1 MKKILTLFSLLLFVA
16 SFNAQILVEENFDY
30 PVGDSLTQHG
40 WLAHS
45 AAGIVP
51 IKVIEGNLIY
61 PNYPLSGIGNMVQ
74 VIGGSGSRED
84 VNLPFS
90 PVTEG
95 SVYVSFLVNVDTAS
109 TTSDYFFNV
118 GPNPIATSFRGRVS
132 LKHNSTG
139 KFNFGLSQSSSN
151 PAFTTETYDYKTTYL
166 LVVEYEFVPNAAD
179 NDTVRLYIN
188 PVLGGTKPQADLSY
202 VYTLTAADL
211 QNVGAVALRQGSNAY
226 SLKVDGLKVTTQWS
240 DIIPVELTSFNAV
253 STGKNINISWSTAT
267 ETNNLGFELYRNNSK
282 ITFVKG
288 KGTTTEKQNY
298 SYSDM
303 NLKPGKYLYQLY
315 QIDFDGTKTLVAS
328 AETEVNVTPVDFG
341 LSQNYPNP
349 FNPSTNI
356 SFSLPKATNVK
367 ITVYNAIGKEIAVL
381 VNGNYE
387 AGTHNITWNANNLA
401 SGLYFYKMEAENFT
415 ATKKMMLIR

>member
-16 SFNAQILVEENFDY
+16 SINAQILVEENFDY

-74 VIGGSGSRED
+74 VIGGSGARED
-84 VNLPFS
+84 VNLPFT

-132 LKHNSTG
+132 LKHNSQG

-151 PAFTTETYDYKTTYL
+151 PVYTTVAYDYKTTYL
-166 LVVEYEFVPNAAD
+166 LVLEYEFVPNAAD

-240 DIIPVELTSFNAV
+240 DIIPVELTAFNAV
-253 STGKNINISWSTAT
+253 SNGKNVDISWSTAT

-298 SYSDM
+298 FYSDN
-303 NLKPGKYLYQLY
+303 NLKSGKYLYQLY

-367 ITVYNAIGKEIAVL
+367 ITVFNAIGKEIAVL

>member
-84 VNLPFS
+84 VNLPFT

-188 PVLGGTKPQADLSY
+188 PDLGGTKPQADLSY

-253 STGKNINISWSTAT
+253 STGKNVNISWSTAT

-298 SYSDM
+298 FYYDN